1 MGFMILQTLING
13 IMSGGV
19 YALVAI
25 GITIVFGVMKIINF
39 AMGSYLMVGMYLTY
53 MCYQL
58 MSLETYLLLPFVLV
72 IQALVALVTFKL
84 CVGPSLKRGSSVAL
98 LVTLGLGMV
107 IQNVVQVI
115 FGTLPLTVPSSI
127 KYASISIGPLSI
139 AYPRLIALAVTLIVV
154 AFVNYL
160 MNKTLMGRAMRAT
173 SENLEVAQ
181 ILGINAQRIYIIAFV
196 MGITMAGIAGLL
208 LTPVY
213 LITPNVGNIFR
224 TTGIMAVVMGGLGSI
239 KGSLICG
246 LMIGV
251 IESVVAT
258 FVAADYGP
266 IGIFILF
273 LIILFVRPQGLFG
286 ERGRVS

>member
-1 MGFMILQTLING
+1 MGYMLAQTLING

-53 MCYQL
+53 LCYQFL
-58 MSLETYLLLPFVLV
+58 HWETYFLFPFVLV
-72 IQALVALVTFKL
+72 LQAIIAFITYKL
-84 CVGPSLKRGSSVAL
+84 CVELSLKRGNSVAL

-107 IQNVVQVI
+107 IQNIIQIV

-127 KYASISIGPLSI
+127 KYASIAIGPLTI
-139 AYPRLIALAVTLIVV
+139 AWPRLIALMIALIVV
-154 AFVNYL
+154 ALVNYL

-181 ILGINAQRIYIIAFV
+181 ILGINAQQIYIIAFI

-208 LTPVY
+208 MTPVY
-213 LITPNVGNIFR
+213 LITPSVGNIFR

-239 KGSLICG
+239 KGSLVCG
-246 LMIGV
+246 LMIGI
-251 IESVVAT
+251 IESFVAT
-258 FVAADYGP
+258 YVAADYGP
-266 IGIFILF
+266 VGIFILF
-273 LIILFVRPQGLFG
+273 LVILYVKPQGLFG